1 MAPTTAVKANIP
13 KMVFERLFQMMETL
27 TEKMSYRISIFDEYF
42 TIIEHR
48 LDKIE
53 ASNRRSV
60 DKFDIINVC
69 SKKESHERQS
79 IDDWKQGENFQ
90 DNTMEIQAEAAG
102 QGEFKEEVCKPEL
115 LASVVDIKVESVEIF
130 HPMMRLVSC
139 PLIESPFS
147 KAGKGVT
154 DQSAFLQLIDFIRF
168 GREAEDESICLHAD
182 SDLQECYYNSNSPES
197 SSSQP
202 GRIDEDI
209 FFKPIRV
216 YKRKRW
222 KRELLISF
230 LIYLL
235 VPRFSNFSEFH

>member
-1 MAPTTAVKANIP
+1 MSSVWLQL
-13 KMVFERLFQMMETL
+13 RLVRQTCQQWSMNGLFL
-27 TEKMSYRISIFDEYF
+27 CWKRF
-42 TIIEHR
+42 R
-48 LDKIE
+48 LMDRLAKLE
-53 ASNRRSV
+53 ASKHRYV
-60 DKFDIINVC
+60 DKFDVINIC
-69 SKKESHERQS
+69 SKESQEHQS

-90 DNTMEIQAEAAG
+90 DNTMEIQVEAAG

-115 LASVVDIKVESVEIF
+115 LASVVDIKVESGEIF
-130 HPMMRLVSC
+130 HPMMTLVSC

-147 KAGKGVT
+147 KGGKSLT

-182 SDLQECYYNSNSPES
+182 SDFQECYYNSNLRES
-197 SSSQP
+197 SSSQL

-209 FFKPIRV
+209 FVKPIRV

-230 LIYLL
+230 LIYLI
-235 VPRFSNFSEFH
+235 VPRFSKFSRFH